1 MRRCPR
7 GHPRTTDIHHA
18 VRRFNVLFRAT
29 GHDQER
35 RLEPAGMN
43 KLLATIEETKD
54 NDNH

>member
-18 VRRFNVLFRAT
+18 ARRFNVLFRAT

-54 NDNH
+54 NDN